1 MTRQAEPERE
11 LIRRWVPFAP
21 PAFLGALLLGAAVD
35 GWPTGWSAA
44 IGVALVVAN
53 AAVAGLAQAWAAG
66 VSLMVLAAVTMAG
79 FAVRL
84 GVIVGVMALLADLSW
99 FSGWAFAL
107 AVVPATILLLG
118 FEMRLL
124 ARGVGQ
130 ELTLPATDGKEVA

>member
-1 MTRQAEPERE
+1 MTRHAEPERE

-21 PAFLGALLLGAAVD
+21 PAFLLALLLGAAVD
-35 GWPTGWSAA
+35 GWHTGWSAA
-44 IGVALVVAN
+44 IGVTLVFAN
-53 AAVAGLAQAWAAG
+53 SAAAGLAQAWAAG

-84 GVIVGVMALLADLSW
+84 GVIVGVMALLANLSW

-124 ARGVGQ
+124 ARGVGR
-130 ELTLPATDGKEVA
+130 ELILPATDGKEVA

>member
-1 MTRQAEPERE
+1 MTRHAEPERE

-21 PAFLGALLLGAAVD
+21 PAFLLALLLGAAVD
-35 GWPTGWSAA
+35 GWHTGWSAA
-44 IGVALVVAN
+44 IGVTLVVAN
-53 AAVAGLAQAWAAG
+53 SAAAGLAQAWAAG

-84 GVIVGVMALLADLSW
+84 GVIVGVMALLANLSW

-124 ARGVGQ
+124 ARGVGR
-130 ELTLPATDGKEVA
+130 ELILPATDGKEVA

>member
-1 MTRQAEPERE
+1 MRRADPERE
-11 LIRRWVPFAP
+11 LIRRWAPFAP
-21 PAFLGALLLGAAVD
+21 PAFLLALLLGAGVD

-53 AAVAGLAQAWAAG
+53 IAAAGLAQAWAAR

-84 GVIVGVMALLADLSW
+84 GVIVGVMALLSRLSW

-124 ARGVGQ
+124 ARGVGR
-130 ELTLPATDGKEVA
+130 ELILPAADGKEVA